1 MGTGH
6 SYTIERWDYG
16 EAVLKE
22 FTDQQ
27 MNERVA
33 GPRYMG
39 PSASRLRLIY
49 SSLQHT
55 MDIYGQMVVCLRLNG
70 IVPPASRGGI

>member
-1 MGTGH
+1 
-6 SYTIERWDYG
+6 
-16 EAVLKE
+16 
-22 FTDQQ
+22 

-39 PSASRLRLIY
+39 PSASRLRLVY

-55 MDIYGQMVVCLRLNG
+55 MDIYGQMVVYLR
-70 IVPPASRGGI
+70 PQA